1 MSNLSHSPATN
12 NRSDESGELI
22 TGSALLAEAFSGPLL
37 QSISGQDHYHFIE
50 PSLPF
55 ADRLQAYSS
64 PELATS
70 HLSQVLPISSICNT
84 QPDAPWHFR
93 GFHAIIGSIGIGV
106 ISQSAAT
113 LSFFE
118 DTNIQ
123 LIYCPGGIGYFQPRE
138 NTISGACDS
147 SGCWFKGLAWSGL
160 SCEIKL
166 PAGPMVYL
174 SLVPDQAIK
183 IAKQMSG
190 QSIAQ
195 RLSSEFTH
203 YIDESQAHQ
212 ANTKAILHSLLRGL
226 GIVDVL
232 LSLGPHLPSKLELE
246 QLLYRISLLL
256 LFPDLHQQDQF
267 DRVLSR
273 NQRGQDSFDELLEF
287 IRANLDKTL
296 SIPML
301 EAYSHYS
308 RRAIQYS
315 FKERLGCTITQWIR
329 QQRLQLARECLQNPL
344 PEDTVQSIAL
354 RCGYRSASLFSMEFQ
369 QRYLAKP
376 SAILRQSRSSDD
388 STFGALLQEPSAELL
403 P

>member
-1 MSNLSHSPATN
+1 MNILGHSPAAN
-12 NRSDESGELI
+12 NPSDESGELI

-37 QSISGQDHYHFIE
+37 QSSSGQDHYHFAE
-50 PSLPF
+50 PPLPF
-55 ADRLQAYSS
+55 AGRLQAYSS
-64 PELATS
+64 PESAAS

-84 QPDAPWHFR
+84 QPDAEWHFR
-93 GFHAIIGSIGIGV
+93 GFHAVIGGICIGL

-113 LSFFE
+113 LSFFD
-118 DTNIQ
+118 DTSIQ
-123 LIYCPGGIGYFQPRE
+123 LIYCPGGIGYFQPQE
-138 NTISGACDS
+138 KTISDACDS
-147 SGCWFKGLAWSGL
+147 SGCWFKSLAWSGL
-160 SCEIKL
+160 SCKIKL

-190 QSIAQ
+190 LSIAE
-195 RLSSEFTH
+195 RLSSEFIH
-203 YIDESQAHQ
+203 YIDESQVNQ
-212 ANTKAILHSLLRGL
+212 TNTQAILHSLLRGL
-226 GIVDVL
+226 GVVDDL
-232 LSLGPHLPSKLELE
+232 LSLGTHLPLKLELE

-256 LFPDLHQQDQF
+256 LFPDLHKQDQV

-273 NQRGQDSFDELLEF
+273 NQRGKDSFDELLEF

-315 FKERLGCTITQWIR
+315 FKERLGCTVTQWIR

-388 STFGALLQEPSAELL
+388 TTFGALLPEPTAELL

>member
-1 MSNLSHSPATN
+1 MNILGRLPAAN
-12 NRSDESGELI
+12 NPSDESGELI

-37 QSISGQDHYHFIE
+37 QSISDQDHYHFTE
-50 PSLPF
+50 PPLPF
-55 ADRLQAYSS
+55 AGRLQAYSS
-64 PELATS
+64 PELATR

-93 GFHAIIGSIGIGV
+93 GFHTIIGGMCIGI

-118 DTNIQ
+118 DTSIQ
-123 LIYCPGGIGYFQPRE
+123 LIYCPGGIGYFQPHE
-138 NTISGACDS
+138 KTISDACDS
-147 SGCWFKGLAWSGL
+147 SGCWFKSLAWSGL
-160 SCEIKL
+160 SCKIKL

-190 QSIAQ
+190 LSITE

-203 YIDESQAHQ
+203 CIDESQINQ
-212 ANTKAILHSLLRGL
+212 SNTQAILHSLLRGL
-226 GIVDVL
+226 GVVDGL
-232 LSLGPHLPSKLELE
+232 LSLGAHLPLKFELE

-256 LFPDLHQQDQF
+256 LFPDLHKQDQV

-273 NQRGQDSFDELLEF
+273 NQRGKDSFDELLEF

-376 SAILRQSRSSDD
+376 SAILRQSRFSDSKAFD
-388 STFGALLQEPSAELL
+388 ALQSEPTAGQL

>member
-1 MSNLSHSPATN
+1 MNILGHLPAAN
-12 NRSDESGELI
+12 NPSDESGELI
-22 TGSALLAEAFSGPLL
+22 TGSDLLAEAFSGPLL
-37 QSISGQDHYHFIE
+37 QSISGQDHYLSTE
-50 PSLPF
+50 PPLPF
-55 ADRLQAYSS
+55 AGRLQAYSS
-64 PELATS
+64 PELAAS

-93 GFHAIIGSIGIGV
+93 GFHAVIGSICIGV

-118 DTNIQ
+118 DPSIQ
-123 LIYCPGGIGYFQPRE
+123 LIYCPGGIGYFQPQE
-138 NTISGACDS
+138 KTISDACDS
-147 SGCWFKGLAWSGL
+147 SDCWFKSLAWSGL
-160 SCEIKL
+160 SCKIKL

-174 SLVPDQAIK
+174 SLMPDQAIK

-190 QSIAQ
+190 LSIAEK
-195 RLSSEFTH
+195 LSSEFTH
-203 YIDESQAHQ
+203 CIDESQVSQ
-212 ANTKAILHSLLRGL
+212 SNTQAILHSLLRGL
-226 GIVDVL
+226 GVVDGL
-232 LSLGPHLPSKLELE
+232 LSLGTHLPLKLELE

-256 LFPDLHQQDQF
+256 LFPYLHKQDQV

-273 NQRGQDSFDELLEF
+273 NQRGKDSFDELLEF

-388 STFGALLQEPSAELL
+388 LTFGALLPEPTAELL

>member
-1 MSNLSHSPATN
+1 MSTLGHSSATD
-12 NRSDESGELI
+12 NRSGESGELI

-37 QSISGQDHYHFIE
+37 QSISDQDHYHFTE
-50 PSLPF
+50 PALPF
-55 ADRLQAYSS
+55 AGRLQAYSS
-64 PELATS
+64 PESATN
-70 HLSQVLPISSICNT
+70 HLRQVLPISSICNT
-84 QPDAPWHFR
+84 QPDAAWHFG
-93 GFHAIIGSIGIGV
+93 GFHAIIGSICIGV

-118 DTNIQ
+118 DASIQ
-123 LIYCPGGIGYFQPRE
+123 LIYCPGGIGYFQRQE
-138 NTISGACDS
+138 DAISGGCDS

-160 SCEIKL
+160 SCEINL

-183 IAKQMSG
+183 IAQQMSG
-190 QSIAQ
+190 QSIAEI
-195 RLSSEFTH
+195 LSSEFVH
-203 YIDESQAHQ
+203 CIDESQVNQ
-212 ANTKAILHSLLRGL
+212 ANTQAILHSLLRGL
-226 GIVDVL
+226 GVVDGL
-232 LSLGPHLPSKLELE
+232 LSLGAHLPLKLELE

-256 LFPDLHQQDQF
+256 LFPDLHRQDQV
-267 DRVLSR
+267 DRVISR
-273 NQRGQDSFDELLEF
+273 NQRGQDSFDELLDF

-376 SAILRQSRSSDD
+376 SAILRQSRSSDGK
-388 STFGALLQEPSAELL
+388 TFGALQQEPTAGPL